1 MLSEEQRS
9 FLMELQEELNTQDTV
24 GQADPRFWVVRET
37 VTDPC
42 FDEDAEEW
50 RIYDEDGYAVGHASC
65 ALEVE
70 GHTCVPVHKV
80 DRNAQNTMFLTLR
93 GISHDQVLSAVMA
106 TKLYRQI
113 GEPALQ
119 ELNLSQA
126 KAITRLL
133 ERWLEQAKTQT
144 PRPRR
149 VASTAPPAPLSKGT
163 DHQTEEGN
171 DQWI

>member
-93 GISHDQVLSAVMA
+93 ECKEHI
-106 TKLYRQI
+106 
-113 GEPALQ
+113 
-119 ELNLSQA
+119 
-126 KAITRLL
+126 
-133 ERWLEQAKTQT
+133 ERNSYHYEK
-144 PRPRR
+144 PRPY
-149 VASTAPPAPLSKGT
+149 AMTAWRSPQVEKLIEIL
-163 DHQTEEGN
+163 QTADWG
-171 DQWI
+171 DA

>member
-1 MLSEEQRS
+1 MMCAQEDFELGEERARV
-9 FLMELQEELNTQDTV
+9 LRLAHEL
-24 GQADPRFWVVRET
+24 R
-37 VTDPC
+37 
-42 FDEDAEEW
+42 
-50 RIYDEDGYAVGHASC
+50 
-65 ALEVE
+65 
-70 GHTCVPVHKV
+70 
-80 DRNAQNTMFLTLR
+80 TLR

-149 VASTAPPAPLSKGT
+149 VASTAPPAPWSKGT